1 MAKRK
6 VDFENRGFQNRW
18 ETEYMFV
25 EIEGK
30 PVCLVCGGNVAV
42 IKEYNLRRHYE
53 TKHQD
58 KCKNMDTKQK
68 LQKVEELKKSLVS
81 QQTMFRKAKSQ
92 SEAVVKASFI
102 VAEEIAKSARP
113 FTEGEFLKRC
123 MIKVCDVLCP
133 DKKQAF
139 LNVSL
144 SRNTVADRMCE
155 LATDLQ
161 EQLIER
167 GKDFIAYS
175 LAVDESTDATDTA
188 QLAIFIRGVD
198 SSLCVT
204 EELLGIKSM
213 HGTTTG
219 KDIFEEV
226 SKCVHDMKL
235 PWDKFT
241 GLTTDGAP
249 AMCGEK
255 CGLVGRMQEK
265 MKRENCTGEL
275 TVYHCIIHQEAL
287 CGKALKME
295 NVMSVVTQT
304 VNFIR
309 AKGLNHRQFQS
320 FLQEINSELGDVPYH
335 TEVRWLSRE
344 KVLNRFFE
352 LREEIC
358 QFMKSKG
365 KDSTFIQDV
374 KWLHELAFLCD
385 LTKHLTALNLQ
396 LQGRDRVVTDMY
408 DAVKS
413 FQTKLRLWE
422 IQMQQGNLCHFPCCQ
437 TVINQHSTAV
447 FPTAHFVDKLST
459 LHIEFTRRFGDF
471 ELQKCNLQLFS
482 NPFAVDVEKAPVNIQ
497 MELVELQC
505 NSKLKAK
512 YDSVGPTQFPQF
524 IPETMPQLRLHAARM
539 LCMFGSTYLCEQLF
553 SLMKMNK
560 TAHRSRL
567 SDEHLHSTL
576 RVSTAQKLTPNMTK
590 LVAKKRCQ
598 TSHKDKMA

>member
-6 VDFENRGFQNRW
+6 VDFENRGFQERW
-18 ETEYMFV
+18 EAEYMFV
-25 EIEGK
+25 DIGGK

-42 IKEYNLRRHYE
+42 NKEYNIRRHYE
-53 TKHQD
+53 TKHED
-58 KCKNMDTKQK
+58 KYKDLNIQQKQ
-68 LQKVEELKKSLVS
+68 QKVEELKKSLVS
-81 QQTMFRKAKSQ
+81 QQTMFKKAKSQ
-92 SEAVVKASFI
+92 SEAVVKASYI

-113 FTEGEFLKRC
+113 FTEGEFLKSC
-123 MIKVCDVLCP
+123 MVKVCDVVCP

-144 SRNTVADRMCE
+144 SRNTIADRVCD

-161 EQLIER
+161 GQLIEK

-175 LAVDESTDATDTA
+175 LAVDESADTTDTA
-188 QLAIFIRGVD
+188 QLAVFIRGVD

-226 SKCVHDMKL
+226 SKCVNDMKL
-235 PWDKFT
+235 PWDKLT

-255 CGLVGRMQEK
+255 SGLVGRMREK
-265 MKRENCTGEL
+265 MQRENCTCEL
-275 TVYHCIIHQEAL
+275 TVYHCIIHQESL

-295 NVMSVVTQT
+295 HVMSTVTQT

-309 AKGLNHRQFQS
+309 ARALNHRQFQS
-320 FLQEINSELGDVPYH
+320 FLEEIQSELGDVPYH

-358 QFMKSKG
+358 QFMESKG
-365 KDSTFIQDV
+365 KDSTVIRDE

-385 LTKHLTALNLQ
+385 ITKHLTALNLQ
-396 LQGRDRVVTDMY
+396 LQGRNRVITDMY
-408 DAVKS
+408 DAVKA
-413 FQTKLRLWE
+413 FQAKLRLWE

-437 TVINQHSTAV
+437 TITSQASNAA
-447 FPTAHFVDKLST
+447 FPNAHFADKLST
-459 LHIEFTRRFGDF
+459 LRAEFTRRFADF
-471 ELQKCNLQLFS
+471 EAQKFNLELFS
-482 NPFAVDVEKAPVNIQ
+482 NPFAVDAEKAPANIQ
-497 MELVELQC
+497 MELIEVQC
-505 NSKLKAK
+505 NSIRKAK
-512 YDSVGPTQFPQF
+512 YDTVGPAQFPSF
-524 IPETMPQLRLHAARM
+524 IPETMPQLRLQAARM
-539 LCMFGSTYLCEQLF
+539 LCMFG
-553 SLMKMNK
+553 
-560 TAHRSRL
+560 
-567 SDEHLHSTL
+567 
-576 RVSTAQKLTPNMTK
+576 
-590 LVAKKRCQ
+590 
-598 TSHKDKMA
+598 